1 MLKVS
6 FSDRSLPKSGSLV
19 IPVFAD
25 SVLGTAAKELDE
37 ASGGYISAV
46 MKRRDFTGT
55 AGSVQVVTK
64 PSGLDYDELVL
75 VGLGKA
81 SAVTD
86 MAAEE
91 AGGRLFASL
100 GEIKVTDATLLLE
113 APDDIAIE
121 LTELAAR
128 IGFGCALP
136 LRRGPPP
143 LPPGPTTP

>member
-75 VGLGKA
+75 VGLGQEVQTEKA
-81 SAVTD
+81 KLLRKCLACSDPPRAL
-86 MAAEE
+86 
-91 AGGRLFASL
+91 RLA
-100 GEIKVTDATLLLE
+100 ATLGVDVEKE
-113 APDDIAIE
+113 ARKED
-121 LTELAAR
+121 LQ
-128 IGFGCALP
+128 LP
-136 LRRGPPP
+136 VPE
-143 LPPGPTTP
+143 

>member
-55 AGSVQVVTK
+55 AGSVQVVTN
-64 PSGLDYDELVL
+64 L
-75 VGLGKA
+75 
-81 SAVTD
+81 
-86 MAAEE
+86 
-91 AGGRLFASL
+91 
-100 GEIKVTDATLLLE
+100 TLNY
-113 APDDIAIE
+113 
-121 LTELAAR
+121 
-128 IGFGCALP
+128 
-136 LRRGPPP
+136 
-143 LPPGPTTP
+143 